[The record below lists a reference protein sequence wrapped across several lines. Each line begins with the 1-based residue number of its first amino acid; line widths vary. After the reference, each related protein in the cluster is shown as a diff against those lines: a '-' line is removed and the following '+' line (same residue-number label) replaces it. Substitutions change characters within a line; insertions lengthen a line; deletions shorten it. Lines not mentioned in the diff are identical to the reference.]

1 MNTAAVTIAGPDRRV
16 DLVVSTETPLSDLIP
31 TFVELSADESPNGSA
46 PRPVYSV
53 APPGQQPLP
62 LDRTLSQCGVA
73 DGTVLTLTEIR
84 SQAMAPPSPAT
95 VHRGAAAGR
104 DETLRGT
111 PRERTRAALPEELG
125 TSQRVNLAVKALFGY
140 EEEPP
145 IVESPDPRAPSNR
158 EVLTR
163 PENRSASERFKGAWR
178 DSDYLGRLDRA
189 ISAPRLHRCATIAV
203 VSPKGGVGKTTL
215 TVLLGSILA
224 RLRRDRIVAV
234 DTNPDFGS
242 LGRTLTPDHQV
253 FVDDLG
259 DVLEQPD
266 LSVTSLDRH
275 LGRANEGL
283 MVLPAPTDPS
293 RMARLDEGSYLR
305 VIQRLQAMVG
315 VLVLDCG
322 TGLQEPAA
330 RAAQACADQILLVSD
345 AHPSTASLVT
355 EAAELLRT
363 VGPPMTLAVNKMPSP
378 KQARIDL
385 DGLERLVP
393 DAHGLVCIDE
403 DQRAAA
409 RVAGGDFSWDD
420 APEGWAR
427 QIREL
432 AVTIQADWPG
442 LGLTP

>member
-1 MNTAAVTIAGPDRRV
+1 
-16 DLVVSTETPLSDLIP
+16 
-31 TFVELSADESPNGSA
+31 
-46 PRPVYSV
+46 
-53 APPGQQPLP
+53 
-62 LDRTLSQCGVA
+62 
-73 DGTVLTLTEIR
+73 
-84 SQAMAPPSPAT
+84 
-95 VHRGAAAGR
+95 VHRAP
-104 DETLRGT
+104 DDNLRGT
-111 PRERTRAALPEELG
+111 PRERTQAALPEALG
-125 TSQRVNLAVKALFGY
+125 GGARFNLAVKAFFGY

-145 IVESPDPRAPSNR
+145 IVESPDPRGPSNR

-163 PENRSASERFKGAWR
+163 AEHRSARERAKVAWR

-189 ISAPRLHRCATIAV
+189 IGAPRLARCATIAV

-215 TVLLGSILA
+215 TVLLGSMLA

-275 LGRANEGL
+275 LGRAVEGL
-283 MVLPAPTDPS
+283 MVLPAPTDPA
-293 RMARLDEGSYLR
+293 RMARLDESSYLR
-305 VIQRLQAMVG
+305 VIQRLQTMVG

-330 RAAQACADQILLVSD
+330 RAAQASADQILLVSD

-363 VGPPMTLAVNKMPSP
+363 VGPPMTLVVNKMVSP

-409 RVAGGDFSWDD
+409 RVAGGDYSWDD

-427 QIREL
+427 QVREL
-432 AVTIQADWPG
+432 AVVLQSAWPG
-442 LGLTP
+442 LGLTQ